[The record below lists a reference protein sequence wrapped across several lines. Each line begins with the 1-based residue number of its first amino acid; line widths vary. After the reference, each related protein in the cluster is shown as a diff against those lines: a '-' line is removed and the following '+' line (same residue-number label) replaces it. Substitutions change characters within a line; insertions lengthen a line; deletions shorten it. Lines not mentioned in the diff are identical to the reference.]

1 MADTSPQKQNA
12 ISAKKIEVAVN
23 EAVVRYYHN
32 LALPA
37 FLNEEPESGLSDE
50 TIERLHAICA
60 KGDLD
65 ALKDYHAQGGD
76 LSAEDNL
83 ILNRVIEHGHLH
95 IVEFLHETGV
105 DLAYDSPLS
114 LLMAARFGHLDIV
127 KYLHHHVDEFNDPDI
142 VESALEET
150 DHLEVIEYLSEH
162 ITDPSIYTKALWNA
176 VTTGNVDLVRFL
188 HERGADITAA
198 DNFALFTAAYAGHI
212 KTIEYLCEHG
222 AKLDLYY
229 DDALQRAALSGRLD
243 IIKLLHD
250 PDSPYN
256 DAIFVNAAY
265 IGRLDIVQYLHEQG
279 ADITAHEQAAFYYA
293 AQNGDLELVKYLHE
307 NGVDIHRISQ
317 GTTPLISA
325 AYYGQLDV
333 IKYLHEQGADIHH
346 MNEDHHTAII
356 CASAYGHL
364 DTVKYLHKHGADI
377 SANDDMALI
386 QAALNGRIDILAYL
400 HEQGGDLSAWED
412 QPLISAAEEGEN
424 KVITYLLQN
433 GVDLKD
439 RGEQALSWT
448 LMHGHI
454 KTAELLLEAEN
465 TLLQSD
471 RPTIKNYLKWKQRHG
486 ECPDGISSPN
496 PYVFRPQAFYPVQ
509 RILGEEKI
517 DKKVANAYA
526 YNASALFKTM
536 DRFWRYAEKWGD
548 FTEKQ
553 VVHDLVQHIKIPTEG
568 RPDLNAWADACIKF
582 GPKMT
587 RLVKFA
593 DKCPTPLKDERGGW
607 SYQLTRKEISK
618 HAYSNAHE
626 APELAEM
633 CFDVDYTEAEY
644 MAAITALDAYTYTIS
659 ETSLA
664 KKRFP
669 NSQIPDIRID
679 GERFDKPGYVLRKLE
694 SGDPKGLL
702 LGEFT
707 DCCQHIAG
715 QGRECTEHG
724 FISPNGGFYVVE
736 KEATGEIT
744 GQSWVWRG
752 QQGELVLDS
761 FESLKGH
768 FDVEAITKICEEIAY
783 ALSTHITKLFKSVNG
798 FYLGRGG
805 ATPATLA
812 FNKAASP
819 AKPCDY
825 NKYRDSH
832 EQYEIPIPE
841 KMNPRGVDLTVVERF
856 NEP

>member
-1 MADTSPQKQNA
+1 MADTSPQNHNA

-32 LALPA
+32 LVFPA
-37 FLNEEPESGLSDE
+37 FMNEEPENELSNE
-50 TIERLHAICA
+50 TIERLHDICVA
-60 KGDLD
+60 GDLD
-65 ALKDYHAQGGD
+65 ALMEYHAQGGN

-83 ILNRVIEHGHLH
+83 ILISSIIEGHLH
-95 IVEFLHETGV
+95 IVEFLHEAGV
-105 DLAYDSPLS
+105 DFTDDSLAPL
-114 LLMAARFGHLDIV
+114 MKATQFGHLPIV
-127 KYLHHHVDEFNDPDI
+127 KYLHQHVEGYNNPE
-142 VESALEET
+142 VLESALEATEYV
-150 DHLEVIEYLSEH
+150 EVAEYLSEH
-162 ITDPSIYTKALWNA
+162 ITDPSLYTKGLWNA
-176 VTTGNVDLVRFL
+176 VTTDNVDLVQFF

-198 DNFALFTAAYAGHI
+198 GNFALFTAAYAGHI
-212 KTIEYLCEHG
+212 ETIEYLCEHG

-243 IIKLLHD
+243 IIKLLHN

-256 DAIFVNAAY
+256 DAILVNAAY

-279 ADITAHEQAAFYYA
+279 ADITAHGLAALHYA
-293 AQNGDLELVKYLHE
+293 AQNGDLKLVKYLHE

-356 CASAYGHL
+356 CASAYGRL
-364 DTVKYLHKHGADI
+364 DTVKYLHEHGADI

-386 QAALNGRIDILAYL
+386 QAALNGRVDILTYL

-412 QPLISAAEEGEN
+412 RPLISAAQEGRNE
-424 KVITYLLQN
+424 VITYLLQN
-433 GVDLKD
+433 GVDLTD
-439 RGEQALSWT
+439 RGEQALEWA
-448 LMHGHI
+448 LKHGHI
-454 KTAELLLEAEN
+454 KTAELLLDAEN

-486 ECPDGISSPN
+486 ECPDGINSPN
-496 PYVFRPQAFYPVQ
+496 PYAFRPLALFPIQ
-509 RILGEEKI
+509 RILHEEKI
-517 DKKVANAYA
+517 DEKAANAYA

-548 FTEKQ
+548 FAEKQ
-553 VVHDLVQHIKIPTEG
+553 VVHDLIQHIKIPTEG
-568 RPDLNAWADACIKF
+568 RPDLNAWADACMKF

-593 DKCPTPLKDERGGW
+593 DKCPTPLKDDRGGW

-633 CFDVDYTEAEY
+633 CFDVDYTEAEFT
-644 MAAITALDAYTYTIS
+644 AAITTLDTYTYTIS
-659 ETSLA
+659 ETTCA
-664 KKRFP
+664 KERFP

-724 FISPNGGFYVVE
+724 FLSPNGGFYVVE
-736 KEATGEIT
+736 KEKTGEIT

-752 QQGELVLDS
+752 KQGELVLDS
-761 FESLKGH
+761 FESLNGH
-768 FDVEAITKICEEIAY
+768 FDVKAITKICEEIAY
-783 ALSTHITKLFKSVNG
+783 ALTTHTTKLAKPVNG
-798 FYLGRGG
+798 LYLGQGG

-825 NKYRDSH
+825 DKYRDSH
-832 EQYEIPIPE
+832 EQYKIPIPE